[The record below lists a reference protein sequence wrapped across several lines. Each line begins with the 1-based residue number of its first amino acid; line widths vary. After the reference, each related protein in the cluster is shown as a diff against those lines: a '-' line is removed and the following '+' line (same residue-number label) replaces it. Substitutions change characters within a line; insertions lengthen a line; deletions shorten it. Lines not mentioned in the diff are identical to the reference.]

1 MKLAEALRERKQLQ
15 IKMGTLRQK
24 LIDNAIYQ
32 EGSKPV
38 EDPAELIKALESTR
52 GELAALIKRINATNS
67 SVKVGDFLLGDLVVD
82 RDTRIMEVTALN
94 NLIDQASQVS
104 NRYSRSEILVLP
116 SINVKETQK
125 KVDQL
130 AKDIRELDNLI
141 QATNWNTELIYK
153 LIGRAVKGESKKL
166 TCSWPEGPGQN

>member
-94 NLIDQASQVS
+94 NLIDQ
-104 NRYSRSEILVLP
+104 
-116 SINVKETQK
+116 ETQK

-141 QATNWNTELIYK
+141 QATNWNTELI
-153 LIGRAVKGESKKL
+153 
-166 TCSWPEGPGQN
+166 

>member
-38 EDPAELIKALESTR
+38 EAPAELIKALESTR

-82 RDTRIMEVTALN
+82 RDTR
-94 NLIDQASQVS
+94 IDQASQVS

-141 QATNWNTELIYK
+141 QATNWNTELI
-153 LIGRAVKGESKKL
+153 
-166 TCSWPEGPGQN
+166 

>member
-1 MKLAEALRERKQLQ
+1 MTTRSIRKV
-15 IKMGTLRQK
+15 KAGRRS
-24 LIDNAIYQ
+24 
-32 EGSKPV
+32 GRR
-38 EDPAELIKALESTR
+38 LIKALESTR

-141 QATNWNTELIYK
+141 QATNWNTELI
-153 LIGRAVKGESKKL
+153 
-166 TCSWPEGPGQN
+166 

>member
-1 MKLAEALRERKQLQ
+1 
-15 IKMGTLRQK
+15 MGTLRQK

-52 GELAALIKRINATNS
+52 GQLAALIKRINATNS

-116 SINVKETQK
+116 SINVKETRK
-125 KVDQL
+125 
-130 AKDIRELDNLI
+130 
-141 QATNWNTELIYK
+141 K
-153 LIGRAVKGESKKL
+153 LI
-166 TCSWPEGPGQN
+166 SWPKTSANWTI

>member
-24 LIDNAIYQ
+24 LIDNATYQ

-38 EDPAELIKALESTR
+38 EDPRELIKALESVR
-52 GELAALIKRINATNS
+52 GELASLIKRINATNS
-67 SVKVGDFLLGDLVVD
+67 STKVGEFFLGDLVID
-82 RDTRIMEVTALN
+82 RDTRILEVTALN
-94 NLIDQASQVS
+94 NLIAQASQVS

-116 SINVKETQK
+116 SIDVKETQK

-141 QATNWNTELIYK
+141 QATNWNTDLI
-153 LIGRAVKGESKKL
+153 
-166 TCSWPEGPGQN
+166 

>member
-24 LIDNAIYQ
+24 LIDNATYQ

-52 GELAALIKRINATNS
+52 GEL
-67 SVKVGDFLLGDLVVD
+67 GEFFLGDLVID
-82 RDTRIMEVTALN
+82 RDTRITEVTALN
-94 NLIDQASQVS
+94 NLIAAASQVS

-116 SINVKETQK
+116 SIDVKETQK

-141 QATNWNTELIYK
+141 QATNWKTDL
-153 LIGRAVKGESKKL
+153 L
-166 TCSWPEGPGQN
+166 

>member
-38 EDPAELIKALESTR
+38 EDPAELIKALEATR

-82 RDTRIMEVTALN
+82 RDTRIMEVTA
-94 NLIDQASQVS
+94 QVS

-141 QATNWNTELIYK
+141 QATNWNTDLI
-153 LIGRAVKGESKKL
+153 
-166 TCSWPEGPGQN
+166 

>member
-1 MKLAEALRERKQLQ
+1 MKLAEALRERIQLQ

-24 LIDNAIYQ
+24 LIDNATYQ

-52 GELAALIKRINATNS
+52 GELAALIKRINATNA
-67 SVKVGDFLLGDLVVD
+67 SVKVGDFFLGDLVID
-82 RDTRIMEVTALN
+82 RDTRITEVTALN
-94 NLIDQASQVS
+94 NLIAAASQVS

-116 SINVKETQK
+116 SIDVKETQK

-141 QATNWNTELIYK
+141 QATNWNTDLI
-153 LIGRAVKGESKKL
+153 
-166 TCSWPEGPGQN
+166 

>member
-1 MKLAEALRERKQLQ
+1 MTTRSIRKVQS
-15 IKMGTLRQK
+15 R
-24 LIDNAIYQ
+24 
-32 EGSKPV
+32 SKIRP
-38 EDPAELIKALESTR
+38 ELIKALESTR

-141 QATNWNTELIYK
+141 QATNWNTELI
-153 LIGRAVKGESKKL
+153 
-166 TCSWPEGPGQN
+166 

>member
-1 MKLAEALRERKQLQ
+1 M
-15 IKMGTLRQK
+15 
-24 LIDNAIYQ
+24 
-32 EGSKPV
+32 
-38 EDPAELIKALESTR
+38 
-52 GELAALIKRINATNS
+52 
-67 SVKVGDFLLGDLVVD
+67 LGDLVVD

-141 QATNWNTELIYK
+141 QATNWNTDLI
-153 LIGRAVKGESKKL
+153 
-166 TCSWPEGPGQN
+166 

>member
-24 LIDNAIYQ
+24 LLDNAIYQ

-38 EDPAELIKALESTR
+38 EDPAELIKALEATR

-130 AKDIRELDNLI
+130 EKDIRELDNLI
-141 QATNWNTELIYK
+141 QATNWNTDLI
-153 LIGRAVKGESKKL
+153 
-166 TCSWPEGPGQN
+166 

>member
-38 EDPAELIKALESTR
+38 EAPAELIKALESTR
-52 GELAALIKRINATNS
+52 GELAALIKRINATNF

-141 QATNWNTELIYK
+141 QATNWNTELI
-153 LIGRAVKGESKKL
+153 
-166 TCSWPEGPGQN
+166 

>member
-38 EDPAELIKALESTR
+38 EDPAELIKALEATR
-52 GELAALIKRINATNS
+52 GELAALIKRINATNL

-141 QATNWNTELIYK
+141 QATNWNTDLI
-153 LIGRAVKGESKKL
+153 
-166 TCSWPEGPGQN
+166 

>member
-32 EGSKPV
+32 EG
-38 EDPAELIKALESTR
+38 
-52 GELAALIKRINATNS
+52 INATNS

-141 QATNWNTELIYK
+141 QATNWNTELI
-153 LIGRAVKGESKKL
+153 
-166 TCSWPEGPGQN
+166 

>member
-52 GELAALIKRINATNS
+52 GQLAALIKRIKATNS
-67 SVKVGDFLLGDLVVD
+67 SVKVGDFLL
-82 RDTRIMEVTALN
+82 
-94 NLIDQASQVS
+94 
-104 NRYSRSEILVLP
+104 EIWL
-116 SINVKETQK
+116 SIATPESWKL
-125 KVDQL
+125 QL
-130 AKDIRELDNLI
+130 
-141 QATNWNTELIYK
+141 
-153 LIGRAVKGESKKL
+153 
-166 TCSWPEGPGQN
+166 

>member
-1 MKLAEALRERKQLQ
+1 MNLGQTQNLRHSH
-15 IKMGTLRQK
+15 
-24 LIDNAIYQ
+24 Q

-38 EDPAELIKALESTR
+38 EDPAELIKALEATR

-141 QATNWNTELIYK
+141 QATNWNTDLI
-153 LIGRAVKGESKKL
+153 
-166 TCSWPEGPGQN
+166 

>member
-24 LIDNAIYQ
+24 LIDNATYQ

-38 EDPAELIKALESTR
+38 EDPAGLIKALESTR
-52 GELAALIKRINATNS
+52 GELAALIKRINATNA
-67 SVKVGDFLLGDLVVD
+67 SVKVGDFFLGDLVID
-82 RDTRIMEVTALN
+82 RDTRITEVTALN
-94 NLIDQASQVS
+94 NLIAAASQVS

-116 SINVKETQK
+116 SIDVKETQK

-141 QATNWNTELIYK
+141 QATNWNTDLI
-153 LIGRAVKGESKKL
+153 
-166 TCSWPEGPGQN
+166 

>member
-82 RDTRIMEVTALN
+82 
-94 NLIDQASQVS
+94 LIDQASQVS

-141 QATNWNTELIYK
+141 QATNWSTELI
-153 LIGRAVKGESKKL
+153 
-166 TCSWPEGPGQN
+166 

>member
-38 EDPAELIKALESTR
+38 EAPAELIKALESTR

-67 SVKVGDFLLGDLVVD
+67 SVKVGDFLLRDMVVD
-82 RDTRIMEVTALN
+82 RDTRIMEVTA
-94 NLIDQASQVS
+94 LIDQASQVS

-141 QATNWNTELIYK
+141 QATNWNTELI
-153 LIGRAVKGESKKL
+153 
-166 TCSWPEGPGQN
+166 

>member
-38 EDPAELIKALESTR
+38 EAPAELIKALESTR

-82 RDTRIMEVTALN
+82 RDTRIMEVSA
-94 NLIDQASQVS
+94 LIDQASQVS

-141 QATNWNTELIYK
+141 QATNWNTELI
-153 LIGRAVKGESKKL
+153 
-166 TCSWPEGPGQN
+166 

>member
-1 MKLAEALRERKQLQ
+1 MK
-15 IKMGTLRQK
+15 IKSLKAIGKNQAFYRAS

-38 EDPAELIKALESTR
+38 EDPAELIKALEATR

-141 QATNWNTELIYK
+141 QATNWNTDLI
-153 LIGRAVKGESKKL
+153 
-166 TCSWPEGPGQN
+166 

>member
-52 GELAALIKRINATNS
+52 GELAALIKRINATN
-67 SVKVGDFLLGDLVVD
+67 LVVD

-141 QATNWNTELIYK
+141 QATNWNTELI
-153 LIGRAVKGESKKL
+153 
-166 TCSWPEGPGQN
+166 